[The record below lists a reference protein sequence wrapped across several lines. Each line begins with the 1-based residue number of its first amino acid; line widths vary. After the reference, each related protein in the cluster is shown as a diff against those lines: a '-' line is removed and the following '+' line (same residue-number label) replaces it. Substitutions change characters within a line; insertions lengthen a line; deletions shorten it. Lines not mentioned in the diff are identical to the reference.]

1 MNQEVFVN
9 EPVDALIRV
18 LPGGDVLPTSFV
30 WRDRTRYVAD
40 VGRHWEER
48 VDGRLVHCYL
58 IHSVDGNTF
67 ELHWDAGENRWT
79 LHRAWLRA
87 AVA

>member
-18 LPGGDVLPTSFV
+18 LPSGDVLPTSFV

-48 VDGRLVHCYL
+48 VAGRVVHCYL
-58 IHSVDGNTF
+58 IQSVDGNTL
-67 ELHWDAGENRWT
+67 ELHWDAGENQWT
-79 LHRAWLRA
+79 LYRAWLRA

>member
-9 EPVDALIRV
+9 ESVDALIRV
-18 LPGGDVLPTSFV
+18 LPSGDVLPTSFV

-48 VDGRLVHCYL
+48 VNGRLVHCYL
-58 IHSVDGNTF
+58 IHSVDANTF
-67 ELHWDAGENRWT
+67 ELHWDAGENQWT
-79 LHRAWLRA
+79 LYRAWLRA
-87 AVA
+87 AIV